1 VNKLFAVLKRE
12 YLQAVRKKSFIIMTF
27 LFPFLMTGLMFIP
40 ILAASKGMGKKNVA
54 VLDGT
59 GLLRDAFTRPNEQP
73 PVAVDPQKE
82 AREALQ
88 GKKRSGMNI
97 PSQLNIQY
105 VDKKGADV
113 KAAASDYIPRLR
125 TDKEGERLDG
135 ILIVPGE
142 AMNSEEAE
150 LTYYSRSA
158 TDIMTQERLGRMTN
172 KVIQRHRFTANG
184 IDMETV
190 ERLTQDVPVSGV
202 QISKS
207 GEQKKGGEANILLAF
222 VFALLLMLPSFI
234 YGNEI
239 MRGIVQEKSD
249 RVVEI
254 LISSMK
260 PMQLLSG
267 KISGVAAV
275 GLTQISVWIAM
286 LAAVGIFFGT
296 VAQSA
301 GMNVTQFIRPMV
313 FVYFFVFF
321 VLAYL
326 TYVCIYAIA
335 GSVCNSE
342 KEAQQLIAPITIVMM
357 VPWFLMMPII
367 MNPDSNIAVGF
378 SLAPVWGP
386 MTMFV
391 RTVVSEPPFWHIAV
405 SILTSLATI
414 LVFFWLT
421 GKIFRV
427 GILSYGK
434 RPTLPEIWR
443 WLKVA

>member
-1 VNKLFAVLKRE
+1 MNKLFAVLKRE
-12 YLQAVRKKSFIIMTF
+12 YLQAVRKKAFIIMTF
-27 LFPFLMTGLMFIP
+27 LFPFLMAALMFIP
-40 ILAASKGMGKKNVA
+40 IFAASKGMGQKNIA

-59 GLLRDAFTRPNEQP
+59 GLLRDAFSKPNERP
-73 PVAVDPQKE
+73 RLDAKKE

-88 GKKRSGMNI
+88 GKRSGMNL
-97 PSQLNIQY
+97 PAQLSVQY
-105 VDKKGADV
+105 VDQKGADLEKSV
-113 KAAASDYIPRLR
+113 QEHIPRLR
-125 TDKEGERLDG
+125 SQKKSERLDG
-135 ILIVPGE
+135 ILVIPGE
-142 AMNSEEAE
+142 AMSSEDAE

-190 ERLTQDVPVSGV
+190 DRLTRDVPVSGV

-207 GEQKKGGEANILLAF
+207 GEQKKGGEANFILAF

-249 RVVEI
+249 RVVEV
-254 LISSMK
+254 LVSSMK
-260 PMQLLSG
+260 PMELLSG

-275 GLTQISVWIAM
+275 GLTQIGVWIAM
-286 LAAVGIFFGT
+286 LSAVGIFFGA
-296 VAQSA
+296 VAQNA
-301 GMNVTQFIRPMV
+301 GMNVTQFLRPIA
-313 FVYFFVFF
+313 FVYFFIFF

-367 MNPDSNIAVGF
+367 MNPDSSLAVGF
-378 SLAPVWGP
+378 SLSPVWGP

-391 RTVVSEPPFWHIAV
+391 RTLVSEPPMWHIAL
-405 SILTSLATI
+405 SIAVSLATI

-434 RPTLPEIWR
+434 RPTIPELWR
-443 WLKVA
+443 WVKVA